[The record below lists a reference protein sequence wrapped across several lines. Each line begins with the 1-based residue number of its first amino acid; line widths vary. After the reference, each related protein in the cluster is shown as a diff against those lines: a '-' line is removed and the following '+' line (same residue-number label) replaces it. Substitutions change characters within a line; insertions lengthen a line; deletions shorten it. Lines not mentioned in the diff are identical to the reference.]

1 MSDYLQSRAYQ
12 AFLYWDNVARQA
24 GTKAATQKSSG
35 QKARTPVTT
44 SDKSQVRAEVNTASL
59 DRLLESWDK
68 LLREFPQMKQATLE
82 KMGSELLRRV
92 RGEIGGTGKVA
103 GWQVPHMGGGGGYVA
118 VRAKENT
125 YQVTKSGKRYAVG
138 YITNAFEG
146 GHKIRKPQGG
156 KGYRPR
162 IKVAAVSGRWS
173 YDAVRRQLAGM
184 SQEDVD
190 ALMTLITDGLEG
202 RL

>member
-1 MSDYLQSRAYQ
+1 MP
-12 AFLYWDNVARQA
+12 
-24 GTKAATQKSSG
+24 AT
-35 QKARTPVTT
+35 VDTT
-44 SDKSQVRAEVNTASL
+44 SL
-59 DRLLESWDK
+59 DRLVESWDA
-68 LLREFPQMKQATLE
+68 LAQRFPQE
-82 KMGSELLRRV
+82 KRSALAELGDELLRQV

-103 GWQVPHMGGGGGYVA
+103 GWQAPHMGSGGGYVA
-118 VRAKENT
+118 VRAKANT
-125 YQVTKSGKRYAVG
+125 YQTAKSGKRYTVG
-138 YITNAFEG
+138 YITNDFEG

-173 YDAVRRQLAGM
+173 YDAVLRQLTGM

>member
-1 MSDYLQSRAYQ
+1 MP
-12 AFLYWDNVARQA
+12 
-24 GTKAATQKSSG
+24 AT
-35 QKARTPVTT
+35 VDTT
-44 SDKSQVRAEVNTASL
+44 SLE
-59 DRLLESWDK
+59 RLVESWDA
-68 LLREFPQMKQATLE
+68 LVQRFPREKRAALE
-82 KMGSELLRRV
+82 AMGTELLRQV

-103 GWQVPHMGGGGGYVA
+103 GWQVPHMGSGGGYVA

-146 GHKIRKPQGG
+146 GHKIRKHQGG
-156 KGYRPR
+156 KGYRSR
-162 IKVAAVSGRWS
+162 VNVAAVSGRWS

>member
-1 MSDYLQSRAYQ
+1 MSDAGHRGYHQPGAPGRELGRSGPAFPREKRA
-12 AFLYWDNVARQA
+12 ALEAM
-24 GTKAATQKSSG
+24 GT
-35 QKARTPVTT
+35 
-44 SDKSQVRAEVNTASL
+44 
-59 DRLLESWDK
+59 
-68 LLREFPQMKQATLE
+68 
-82 KMGSELLRRV
+82 ELLQQV

-103 GWQVPHMGGGGGYVA
+103 GWQAHHIGSGSGYVA
-118 VRAKENT
+118 VRAKANT
-125 YQVTKSGKRYAVG
+125 YQATKSGKRYAVG

-146 GHKIRKPQGG
+146 GHKIRKHQGG

-162 IKVAAVSGRWS
+162 IKVAAVPGRWA

>member
-12 AFLYWDNVARQA
+12 AFLYWNSFARQA
-24 GTKAATQKSSG
+24 IGSTSIRNSINSETITTPIHTGGQTGTG
-35 QKARTPVTT
+35 
-44 SDKSQVRAEVNTASL
+44 VNTAGL
-59 DRLLESWDK
+59 DK
-68 LLREFPQMKQATLE
+68 LLHSLEELLNRFPDKKQAVLN
-82 KMGSELLRRV
+82 KLGDDLLRRV

-103 GWQVPHMGGGGGYVA
+103 GWQVPHMGSGGGYVA

-138 YITNAFEG
+138 YITNAFED
-146 GHKIRKPQGG
+146 GHKIRKHQGG
-156 KGYRPR
+156 KGYRSR
-162 IKVAAVSGRWS
+162 VNVAAVPGRWS

>member
-24 GTKAATQKSSG
+24 GTEAATQRSSG
-35 QKARTPVTT
+35 QETRAPVTT
-44 SDKSQVRAEVNTASL
+44 SDRSQVWAEVNTAGL

-68 LLREFPQMKQATLE
+68 LLREFPQMKKAALE

-103 GWQVPHMGGGGGYVA
+103 GWQVPHMGSGGGYVA
-118 VRAKENT
+118 VRAKANT
-125 YQVTKSGKRYAVG
+125 YQATKSGKRYAVG

-146 GHKIRKPQGG
+146 GHKIRKHQGG
-156 KGYRPR
+156 KGYRSR
-162 IKVAAVSGRWS
+162 VKVAAVPGRWA

-190 ALMTLITDGLEG
+190 TLMELIKDGLEG

>member
-1 MSDYLQSRAYQ
+1 MP
-12 AFLYWDNVARQA
+12 
-24 GTKAATQKSSG
+24 AT
-35 QKARTPVTT
+35 VDTT
-44 SDKSQVRAEVNTASL
+44 SL
-59 DRLLESWDK
+59 DRLVESWDA
-68 LLREFPQMKQATLE
+68 LVQRFPQE
-82 KMGSELLRRV
+82 KRSALAELGDELLRQV
-92 RGEIGGTGKVA
+92 RSEIGGTGKVA
-103 GWQVPHMGGGGGYVA
+103 SWQAPHMGSGGGYVA
-118 VRAKENT
+118 VRAKANT
-125 YQVTKSGKRYAVG
+125 YQTTKSGKRYAVG
-138 YITNAFEG
+138 YISKAVEG

>member
-1 MSDYLQSRAYQ
+1 MP
-12 AFLYWDNVARQA
+12 
-24 GTKAATQKSSG
+24 AT
-35 QKARTPVTT
+35 VDTT
-44 SDKSQVRAEVNTASL
+44 SL
-59 DRLLESWDK
+59 DRLVESWDALVQRFPQQKRAALAEIGAK
-68 LLREFPQMKQATLE
+68 LLQQ
-82 KMGSELLRRV
+82 V

-103 GWQVPHMGGGGGYVA
+103 GWQVPHMGSGGGYVA
-118 VRAKENT
+118 VRAKADT
-125 YQVTKSGKRYAVG
+125 YQTTKSGKRYAVG

-156 KGYRPR
+156 KGYHSRV
-162 IKVAAVSGRWS
+162 KVAAVSGRWS

-190 ALMTLITDGLEG
+190 ALMTLIKDGLEG

>member
-1 MSDYLQSRAYQ
+1 MP
-12 AFLYWDNVARQA
+12 
-24 GTKAATQKSSG
+24 AT
-35 QKARTPVTT
+35 VDTT
-44 SDKSQVRAEVNTASL
+44 SL
-59 DRLLESWDK
+59 DRLVESWDA
-68 LLREFPQMKQATLE
+68 LVQRFPQE
-82 KMGSELLRRV
+82 KRSALAALGDELLRQV

-103 GWQVPHMGGGGGYVA
+103 GWQAPHMGSGGGYVA
-118 VRAKENT
+118 VRAKADE
-125 YQVTKSGKRYAVG
+125 YQTTKSGKRYAVG
-138 YITNAFEG
+138 HITNAFEG

-162 IKVAAVSGRWS
+162 IKVAAVSGQWS
-173 YDAVRRQLAGM
+173 YDAVRRQLTGM